1 MRRHRRGA
9 AGRRRGEGR
18 VAVGLAD
25 PDAGGV
31 VSEFWKKVIVAL
43 VFALAIMNAAYFAY
57 RVGYADGARQAA
69 PLAAPPTTT
78 ERAR

>member
-1 MRRHRRGA
+1 M
-9 AGRRRGEGR
+9 
-18 VAVGLAD
+18 AVGLAD

-31 VSEFWKKVIVAL
+31 VSEYLTKAERLQTAVVLVAVVL
-43 VFALAIMNAAYFAY
+43 IGALCVASY